1 MDLAHG
7 WRTRFAPAPT
17 GFLHLGHVVNAI
29 HAWGLARARDGRVLL
44 RIEDHDRSRYRAE
57 YEAALLE
64 DLAWLGF
71 EPDGP
76 VERQRDNT
84 RRYESALEVLQQAG
98 LVYPCACSRRDYAAD
113 TDAPNMEARYPGTC
127 RPRLLDPASTPARR
141 IIMAAGSE
149 SFTDLRRGLQ
159 SQDPSRQC
167 GDLLARDRLG
177 QWTYQ
182 FAVTVDD
189 IAQRIDLVIR
199 GEDLLESTGRQMALA
214 RLLGRPSPP
223 QFLHHDLSRHPD
235 GSKLSKSAGDT
246 GVREMRA
253 AGATPEEVI
262 GRAAFLAGLTPS
274 AQPISAHLVA
284 RLFAD

>member
-1 MDLAHG
+1 MQIDLAPG

-17 GFLHLGHVVNAI
+17 GFLHLGHVVNALHVWG
-29 HAWGLARARDGRVLL
+29 HARQYDGRVLL
-44 RIEDHDRSRYRAE
+44 RIEDHDRSRYRPE

-76 VERQRDNT
+76 IERQRENT
-84 RRYESALEVLQQAG
+84 SRYEQALAQLESRG
-98 LVYPCACSRRDYAAD
+98 LVYPCTCSRRDYAAD
-113 TDAPNMEARYPGTC
+113 TDAPNVEARYPGTC
-127 RPRLLDPASTPARR
+127 RNRGIEPATTPARR
-141 IIMAAGSE
+141 IILAPGTE
-149 SFTDLRRGLQ
+149 SFTDLRLGPKV
-159 SQDPSRQC
+159 QDPSAQC

-189 IAQRIDLVIR
+189 IAQGIDLVIR
-199 GEDLLESTGRQMALA
+199 GEDLLESTGRQVALA
-214 RLLGRPSPP
+214 RLLGRAQPP
-223 QFLHHDLSRHPD
+223 RFLHHRLIRHPD

-253 AGATPEEVI
+253 AGLSPDVVLEHAT
-262 GRAAFLAGLTPS
+262 
-274 AQPISAHLVA
+274 AHM
-284 RLFAD
+284 